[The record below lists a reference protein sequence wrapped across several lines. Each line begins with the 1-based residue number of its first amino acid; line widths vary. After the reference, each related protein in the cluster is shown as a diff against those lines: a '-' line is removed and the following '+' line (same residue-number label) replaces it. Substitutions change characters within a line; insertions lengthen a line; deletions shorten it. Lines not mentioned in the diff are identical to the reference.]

1 MTSPKKLSLLPI
13 YSLLVNT
20 ISLAVYR
27 KKFPLP
33 IQLLVPFIGAMIGAV
48 PSPAQTF
55 SFFSLHIQD
64 HLHSSKLM
72 SYGGL
77 AQKDHVLQKLAE
89 PYCHWQRLF
98 PSMGTYLK
106 LILVAPCDSTK
117 VSFSLNNIHE
127 KIDNLLNEIETKLS
141 LFQEESEVSRLN
153 REGTLTQPSKHLSY
167 LINQAQYHGER
178 TRGYFDITILPVL
191 KWYQRTPR
199 SLPAETKQ
207 KELEVLRTLIGY
219 KKISLAEKQIR
230 LPKGGG
236 ITLDGIAKGYAVDQ
250 TTKLLNSFGYRNYLI
265 DFSGNLKF
273 KGVRSDF
280 DPWKIGLELHKGL
293 AKSHRQLDLRN
304 TSISTSSTLFQ
315 KLSGLDGSH
324 IFDPNLLTPTRRH
337 FSVSVSGPSAMVCD
351 LLSTAILNLTEIEA
365 RDLLDKNYPKYRII
379 EFDGEIF

>member
-1 MTSPKKLSLLPI
+1 
-13 YSLLVNT
+13 
-20 ISLAVYR
+20 
-27 KKFPLP
+27 
-33 IQLLVPFIGAMIGAV
+33 
-48 PSPAQTF
+48 
-55 SFFSLHIQD
+55 
-64 HLHSSKLM
+64 
-72 SYGGL
+72 
-77 AQKDHVLQKLAE
+77 
-89 PYCHWQRLF
+89 
-98 PSMGTYLK
+98 
-106 LILVAPCDSTK
+106 
-117 VSFSLNNIHE
+117 
-127 KIDNLLNEIETKLS
+127 
-141 LFQEESEVSRLN
+141 
-153 REGTLTQPSKHLSY
+153 
-167 LINQAQYHGER
+167 
-178 TRGYFDITILPVL
+178 
-191 KWYQRTPR
+191 
-199 SLPAETKQ
+199 
-207 KELEVLRTLIGY
+207 
-219 KKISLAEKQIR
+219 
-230 LPKGGG
+230 
-236 ITLDGIAKGYAVDQ
+236 LDGIAKGYAVDQ

>member
-1 MTSPKKLSLLPI
+1 
-13 YSLLVNT
+13 
-20 ISLAVYR
+20 
-27 KKFPLP
+27 
-33 IQLLVPFIGAMIGAV
+33 MIGAV

-178 TRGYFDITILPVL
+178 TRGYFDFTGPKMVSTHTPVSPSRD
-191 KWYQRTPR
+191 Q
-199 SLPAETKQ
+199 
-207 KELEVLRTLIGY
+207 
-219 KKISLAEKQIR
+219 
-230 LPKGGG
+230 
-236 ITLDGIAKGYAVDQ
+236 AKGIGGFED
-250 TTKLLNSFGYRNYLI
+250 I
-265 DFSGNLKF
+265 DRIQKNISCRKT
-273 KGVRSDF
+273 
-280 DPWKIGLELHKGL
+280 
-293 AKSHRQLDLRN
+293 N
-304 TSISTSSTLFQ
+304 T
-315 KLSGLDGSH
+315 
-324 IFDPNLLTPTRRH
+324 
-337 FSVSVSGPSAMVCD
+337 PS
-351 LLSTAILNLTEIEA
+351 
-365 RDLLDKNYPKYRII
+365 
-379 EFDGEIF
+379 